1 MTVDEGV
8 LAPVTERQRGARK
21 EKKSMHGYS
30 LGAVKLRSILMAA
43 AVLALMLVTLG
54 IAGGVARSDTAP
66 STDLSLKATPDTLL
80 LGKATELKGSLV
92 HKNGDSVSGK
102 RILLE
107 QKVAGTPVWVP
118 VPSMPDAG
126 LLTNAG
132 GEFSL
137 AGVKPHNNTQYRA
150 RFIQGAQDYTSDAV
164 PVNVKV
170 RIPLNLSKNRVKEGN
185 GTKISGSVNPGQAT
199 GKIQLTLQGN
209 HKRVVKTIN
218 LDDSKFEYKFT
229 PKKAGKYNVTA
240 HFKNNESNLGNKSIT
255 RTLRVR

>member
-126 LLTNAG
+126 LLTSAWPASSPTTTPSTG
-132 GEFSL
+132 PVSS
-137 AGVKPHNNTQYRA
+137 RA
-150 RFIQGAQDYTSDAV
+150 PRITPATPYPSTS
-164 PVNVKV
+164 
-170 RIPLNLSKNRVKEGN
+170 R
-185 GTKISGSVNPGQAT
+185 SGSP
-199 GKIQLTLQGN
+199 LTSP
-209 HKRVVKTIN
+209 RTV
-218 LDDSKFEYKFT
+218 SR
-229 PKKAGKYNVTA
+229 KAMEPR
-240 HFKNNESNLGNKSIT
+240 FQ
-255 RTLRVR
+255 VR